1 MSTLTAP
8 FSLKN
13 DKGFSLVELMIV
25 VAIIGVLS
33 ALAVPKFQSFQA
45 KAKQSEA
52 KSNLSHIY
60 TLEQSFYGDQ
70 DKYSA
75 SLKDIGF
82 SLQGRVRYGYAVVAP
97 TTSTFTATATASTVV
112 LDVSGNITS
121 ATPNNTNISSNCTF
135 PDKWTINQ
143 NKELYLAADCVTNN
157 PTKNLRM

>member
-1 MSTLTAP
+1 MRTLKIP

-25 VAIIGVLS
+25 VAIIGVLA

-60 TLEQSFYGDQ
+60 TLEQSYYGDQ
-70 DKYSA
+70 DTYSA
-75 SLKDIGF
+75 VLADIGF
-82 SLQGRVRYGYAVVAP
+82 SLQGHVRYGYAVAS

-112 LDVSGNITS
+112 IDTSGNITS
-121 ATPNNTNISSNCTF
+121 ATPNNTNISSSCAF
-135 PDKWTINQ
+135 PDKWTINEK
-143 NKELYLAADCVTNN
+143 KELYLVADCVSNN
-157 PTKNLRM
+157 PNKKLKM